1 MISPLQYLALINP
14 PPNRSRPGQMM
25 LAGMGLLNTMP
36 MLATI
41 MVEKGLLASIGE
53 VLQVFVTGGP
63 MYFMFHIQTR
73 AHYFYQTLLA
83 GGAQY
88 RATGRGFVTH
98 HSCFDDLYRFFANSH
113 FYLGFE
119 VRCSV
124 PSPPCLIPRYP
135 PPTPTPTPVRTLR
148 PGQAMADASSFL
160 SPRAS
165 PSALV
170 FLHLAGRR
178 PIAGPRLG
186 ADAAGGIDGATYT
199 ARPLPSPWISSC
211 CLCSSLS

>member
-1 MISPLQYLALINP
+1 
-14 PPNRSRPGQMM
+14 MM

-36 MLATI
+36 MLATLT
-41 MVEKGLLASIGE
+41 VEKGLLAALGE
-53 VLQVFVTGGP
+53 VLQVFLSGGP

-119 VRCSV
+119 VGVFFFCVCGGVGVHVCVCARAFAL
-124 PSPPCLIPRYP
+124 PPLEPKCLFCVCGCVFP
-135 PPTPTPTPVRTLR
+135 
-148 PGQAMADASSFL
+148 L
-160 SPRAS
+160 SPFFY
-165 PSALV
+165 LV
-170 FLHLAGRR
+170 
-178 PIAGPRLG
+178 
-186 ADAAGGIDGATYT
+186 
-199 ARPLPSPWISSC
+199 C
-211 CLCSSLS
+211 CY

>member
-1 MISPLQYLALINP
+1 
-14 PPNRSRPGQMM
+14 MM

-36 MLATI
+36 MLATLT
-41 MVEKGLLASIGE
+41 VEKGLLVALGE
-53 VLQVFVTGGP
+53 VLQVFLSGGP

-119 VRCSV
+119 VCALCV
-124 PSPPCLIPRYP
+124 
-135 PPTPTPTPVRTLR
+135 
-148 PGQAMADASSFL
+148 FL
-160 SPRAS
+160 SLAS
-165 PSALV
+165 TALT
-170 FLHLAGRR
+170 G
-178 PIAGPRLG
+178 
-186 ADAAGGIDGATYT
+186 
-199 ARPLPSPWISSC
+199 
-211 CLCSSLS
+211 

>member
-1 MISPLQYLALINP
+1 
-14 PPNRSRPGQMM
+14 MM

-36 MLATI
+36 MLATLT
-41 MVEKGLLASIGE
+41 VEKGLLVALGE
-53 VLQVFVTGGP
+53 VLQVFLSGGP

-119 VRCSV
+119 VRGCFGQLAVLEESV
-124 PSPPCLIPRYP
+124 
-135 PPTPTPTPVRTLR
+135 
-148 PGQAMADASSFL
+148 
-160 SPRAS
+160 
-165 PSALV
+165 ALV
-170 FLHLAGRR
+170 LNGRR
-178 PIAGPRLG
+178 FGRE
-186 ADAAGGIDGATYT
+186 
-199 ARPLPSPWISSC
+199 
-211 CLCSSLS
+211 